1 MEVHILMSS
10 NFIIFNF
17 MRMLSRVNFVSFVLL
32 AGSMIFPVSTMA
44 GVVQNQQNVGISQQT
59 GEVTGV
65 VEDSFGPV
73 IGAAVMVKGTS
84 NGSVTDINGNFSIQ
98 GVKNGDIIQISFVG
112 YVSQEIKYTGQ
123 SSIKIMLVEDTQTL
137 DEVVVLA
144 YGVKQKRGTL
154 TNSVSSVSE
163 ETLNVGSYGD
173 PAQAL
178 VGAISGVK
186 VKQTSGF
193 AGSTPTITL
202 RGGTSYDGTGE
213 PLVVVDGQIR
223 TDGLSDLNS
232 NDIESM
238 EVLKDAGATAIY
250 GARAANGV
258 ILVTT
263 KQGKEGKAQ
272 VNFNMKVGTQFYN
285 PTYEMM
291 DAEGYIYWLRKA
303 YANTPWCTAT
313 GNLTSSSSS
322 VGTGATELSTSSVY
336 NVLGYNGSEYQQNL
350 IRNHGWQVM
359 DDPVSEGQILFK
371 DTDISDYNIN
381 SPASSQEYNLSF
393 SGGNEHAKYYAGLG
407 YYDADGLTVSSF
419 YKRYSFSFT
428 GSYKITDWLES
439 SSIFNYNRANWSNGP
454 GYMVSQYGDNLNSYY
469 FGRVLTLPPTI
480 RLEDE
485 EGNYLL
491 GASKTDGNYLYENDK
506 FSRDY
511 QTDKFN
517 MTQTLEASLFKGFTL
532 RGTMAWS
539 YSEYLDESFNKGFH
553 TNQAE
558 TAMNTN
564 YDSSAK
570 FYRYFNQT
578 YNLVANYDGKFGD
591 HSVNAMLGTEFW
603 DKQYKYI
610 YAAGYGAPTDDFG
623 DLQYTS
629 TQEGYRTVDSEHTR
643 ERIMSFFGRVQYDY
657 LNRYILAFTF
667 REDGY
672 SRLIN
677 NRWGFFPG
685 VSAGW
690 VFSEE
695 GFYSPLKDIVNYGKL
710 RASYGVNGSIDTDY
724 IGIYTLHGAY
734 SSSTYNGNTGFR
746 LTTLPN
752 PDLRWEKTRTAE
764 VGLDLGFL
772 NNRFTLGFTFYD
784 RLTSDKY
791 ASLSLPSTTGWSSIT
806 NNNGKFRNRGI
817 EIDINANL
825 LKMKDFAW
833 TLGANI
839 SYNKN
844 TVVELPFNGLT
855 NNRQGGSEI
864 YTGNGNE
871 TYWVGGLQEGATPYD
886 AIVGYGIDKM
896 VRSEADLV
904 DGYCDMSQSIAV
916 YSGQKGLQKLQNAG
930 WTGKTVELEC
940 GDLMF
945 EDINGDGIIDSY
957 DQKVIGY
964 KTPKWNGGFNTTLS
978 WKGLSLYLRTDFGLG
993 FTSYDGLKGWINGCA
1008 QGAYNMTTDI
1018 WDSWT
1023 PENPDAKYPRY
1034 VWANQNGTKN
1044 YSRAS
1049 ELWATKGNY
1058 LAFRELQLSYS
1069 FPKIICSKLRCQG
1082 LSLSVTGQN
1091 LGYWT
1096 SSDCAIPDYVQ
1107 YTSGETSGWGGIYS
1121 LPRTVLFGLDITF

>member
-1 MEVHILMSS
+1 MP
-10 NFIIFNF
+10 
-17 MRMLSRVNFVSFVLL
+17 MLKGFNFVSLVLL
-32 AGSMIFPVSTMA
+32 AGSMTIPVSTMA
-44 GVVQNQQNVGISQQT
+44 GVVQKQQNVSVSQQT
-59 GEVTGV
+59 GKVTGV

-73 IGAAVMVKGTS
+73 IGAAVIVKGTS
-84 NGSVTDINGNFSIQ
+84 NGGVTDINGNFTIE
-98 GVKNGDIIQISFVG
+98 GVKTGDIIQISFVG
-112 YVSQEIKYTGQ
+112 YVSQEIKYVGQ
-123 SSIKIMLVEDTQTL
+123 SSIKVMLVEDTQTL

-144 YGVKQKRGTL
+144 YGVKQKRGKL
-154 TNSVSSVSE
+154 TNSVSSVSD
-163 ETLNVGSYGD
+163 ETLTVGSYGD

-193 AGSTPTITL
+193 AGSTPSITL

-238 EVLKDAGATAIY
+238 EVMKDAGATAIY

-263 KQGKEGKAQ
+263 KQGKQGKAQ
-272 VNFNMKVGTQFYN
+272 VNFNMKVGAQYYV
-285 PTYEMM
+285 PTYDMM
-291 DAEGYIYWLRKA
+291 DAKGYIYWLRTA

-322 VGTGATELSTSSVY
+322 VGTGATELSSSSVY
-336 NVLGYNGSEYQQNL
+336 NVLGYTGSEYQQNL
-350 IRNHGWQVM
+350 IKNHGWQVM
-359 DDPVSEGQILFK
+359 DDPVGDGQILFK
-371 DTDISDYNIN
+371 DTDVSKYNIN
-381 SPASSQEYNLSF
+381 SPAVSQEYNLSF
-393 SGGNEHAKYYAGLG
+393 SGGNERGKYYAGLG
-407 YYDADGLTVSSF
+407 YYDADGLKINNF

-428 GSYKITDWLES
+428 GSYKIADWLEA
-439 SSIFNYNRANWSNGP
+439 SSIFNYNRANWENGP
-454 GYMVSQYGDNLNSYY
+454 GFQTGDSYY
-469 FGRVLTLPPTI
+469 FGRVLTLPSTI

-491 GASKTDGNYLYENDK
+491 GSSRSDGNYQYEADK
-506 FSRDY
+506 FERDY

-517 MTQTLEASLFKGFTL
+517 MTQTLEAKLFKGFSL

-539 YSEYLDESFNKGFH
+539 YSEYTDEGFNKDYH
-553 TNQAE
+553 TNQAG
-558 TAMNTN
+558 TAINTN
-564 YDSSAK
+564 RESWAS

-578 YNLVANYDGKFGD
+578 YSLVANYDGKFGD
-591 HSVNAMLGTEFW
+591 HSVNAMAGTEFW

-610 YAAGYGAPTDDFG
+610 YAYGYGAPTDDFG
-623 DLQYTS
+623 DLGYTS
-629 TQEGYRTVDSEHTR
+629 SEEGKRSVNTEHTR

-657 LNRYILAFTF
+657 LERYILAFTF

-695 GFYSPLKDIVNYGKL
+695 DFYSPLKGIMNYGKL

-825 LKMKDFAW
+825 LKIKDFSW

-844 TVVELPFNGLT
+844 TVVELPYNGLD
-855 NNRQGGSEI
+855 NNRQGGTEI

-871 TYWVGGLQEGATPYD
+871 TYYVGGLQEGATPYD
-886 AIVGYGIDKM
+886 VIVGYGVDKM
-896 VRSEADLV
+896 VRSESDLV

-916 YSGQKGLQKLQNAG
+916 YYGDKGYQKLQDAG
-930 WTGKTVELEC
+930 WTGKAYELEC

-957 DQKVIGY
+957 DRKVLGTY
-964 KTPKWNGGFNTTLS
+964 TPKWNGGLNTTLT

-993 FTSYDGLKGWINGCA
+993 FTTYDGLKQWIDGCA

-1023 PENPDAKYPRY
+1023 PENPNAKYPRY
-1034 VWANQNGTKN
+1034 VWADQLGKN
-1044 YSRAS
+1044 NYVRTS
-1049 ELWATKGNY
+1049 EFWATKGNY
-1058 LAFRELQLSYS
+1058 LAFRELQLSYDL
-1069 FPKIICSKLRCQG
+1069 PKTICSKFRCQS
-1082 LSLSVTGQN
+1082 LRLSVTGQN

-1096 SSDCAIPDYVQ
+1096 SSASAIPDYTQ
-1107 YTSGETSGWGGIYS
+1107 YTTGDTAGNGGIYS

>member
-1 MEVHILMSS
+1 MGGGGENAASS
-10 NFIIFNF
+10 
-17 MRMLSRVNFVSFVLL
+17 LSVNSTREIQQ
-32 AGSMIFPVSTMA
+32 GSVCK
-44 GVVQNQQNVGISQQT
+44 GVVKDAS
-59 GEVTGV
+59 GET
-65 VEDSFGPV
+65 V
-73 IGAAVMVKGTS
+73 IGASVVVKGTT
-84 NGSVTDINGNFSIQ
+84 NGTITGLDGDFSIPNVQ
-98 GVKNGDIIQISFVG
+98 KGAIIEISFVG
-112 YVSQEIKYTGQ
+112 YATQEVKWNGQ
-123 SSIKIMLVEDTQTL
+123 PLNIVLKDDTQTL
-137 DEVVVLA
+137 DEVVVMG
-144 YGVKQKRGTL
+144 YGVKQKRGKL
-154 TNSVSSVSE
+154 TNSVSKVNE
-163 ETLNVGSYGD
+163 ETLTVGSYGD

-238 EVLKDAGATAIY
+238 EVMKDAGATAIY

-263 KQGKEGKAQ
+263 KQGKQGKAQ
-272 VNFNMKVGTQFYN
+272 VNFNMKVGAQYYV
-285 PTYEMM
+285 PTYDMM
-291 DAEGYIYWLRKA
+291 DAEGYIYWLRTA

-322 VGTGATELSTSSVY
+322 VGTGATELTSSSVY
-336 NVLGYNGSEYQQNL
+336 NVLGYTGSEYQQNL
-350 IRNHGWQVM
+350 IKNHGWQVM
-359 DDPVSEGQILFK
+359 DDPVGDGQILFK
-371 DTDISDYNIN
+371 DTDVSKYNIN
-381 SPASSQEYNLSF
+381 SPAVSQEYNLSF
-393 SGGNEHAKYYAGLG
+393 SGGNDRGKYYAGLG
-407 YYDADGLTVSSF
+407 YYDADGMKVNNF

-428 GSYKITDWLES
+428 SSYKITDWLEA
-439 SSIFNYNRANWSNGP
+439 SSIFNYNRANWEDGP
-454 GYMVSQYGDNLNSYY
+454 AFQTSDSYY
-469 FGRVLTLPPTI
+469 FGRVLTLPSTI

-491 GASKTDGNYLYENDK
+491 GSSRSDGNYLYELDK
-506 FSRDY
+506 FKRDY

-517 MTQTLEASLFKGFTL
+517 MTQTLEAKLFKGFTL

-539 YSEYLDESFNKGFH
+539 YSEYLDEGFNKDYH
-553 TNQAE
+553 TNQAG

-564 YDSSAK
+564 RESWAT

-591 HSVNAMLGTEFW
+591 HSVNAMAGTEFW
-603 DKQYKYI
+603 DKQYKYM
-610 YAAGYGAPTDDFG
+610 YAYGYGAPTDDFG
-623 DLQYTS
+623 DLAYTS
-629 TQEGYRTVDSEHTR
+629 SEEGKRSVDTSHSR

-657 LNRYILAFTF
+657 LERYILSFTF

-695 GFYSPLKDIVNYGKL
+695 DFYSPLKGIMNYGKL

-772 NNRFTLGFTFYD
+772 NNRFTLGLTFYD

-825 LKMKDFAW
+825 LRTKDFSW

-844 TVVELPFNGLT
+844 TVVELPYNGLDK
-855 NNRQGGSEI
+855 NRQGGTEI

-871 TYWVGGLQEGATPYD
+871 TYYVGGLQEGKTPYD
-886 AIVGYGIDKM
+886 VIVGYGVDKM
-896 VRSEADLV
+896 VRTESDLV

-916 YSGQKGLQKLQNAG
+916 YYGDKGYQKLQDAG
-930 WTGKTVELEC
+930 WTGKAYELEC

-957 DQKVIGY
+957 DRKVLGTY
-964 KTPKWNGGFNTTLS
+964 TPKWNGGLNTTLT

-993 FTSYDGLKGWINGCA
+993 FTTYDGLKQWIDGCA

-1034 VWANQNGTKN
+1034 VWADQLGKN
-1044 YSRAS
+1044 NYVRTS
-1049 ELWATKGNY
+1049 EFWATKGNY
-1058 LAFRELQLSYS
+1058 LAFRELQLSYD
-1069 FPKIICSKLRCQG
+1069 FPKTICSKFRCQS
-1082 LSLSVTGQN
+1082 LRLSVTGQN

-1096 SSDCAIPDYVQ
+1096 SSASAIPDYTQ
-1107 YTSGETSGWGGIYS
+1107 YTDGNTSGWGGTYAM
-1121 LPRTVLFGLDITF
+1121 PRTVLFGLDITF

>member
-1 MEVHILMSS
+1 MGNILKSTGFLLCFSS
-10 NFIIFNF
+10 
-17 MRMLSRVNFVSFVLL
+17 LPLVSM
-32 AGSMIFPVSTMA
+32 AIPVSVINGIETLQQNNTCK
-44 GVVQNQQNVGISQQT
+44 GVVKDAQ
-59 GEVTGV
+59 GETI
-65 VEDSFGPV
+65 
-73 IGAAVMVKGTS
+73 IGASVIVKGTT
-84 NGSVTDINGNFSIQ
+84 NGTITGLDGDFSLNN
-98 GVKNGDIIQISFVG
+98 VKKGDIIEVSFVG
-112 YVSQEIKYTGQ
+112 YTSQEIKWDGTDLNV
-123 SSIKIMLVEDTQTL
+123 ILHEDTQTL

-144 YGVKQKRGTL
+144 YGVKQKRGKL

-163 ETLNVGSYGD
+163 ETLKVGSYGD

-178 VGAISGVK
+178 VGAVSGVK

-238 EVLKDAGATAIY
+238 EVMKDAGATAIY

-263 KQGKEGKAQ
+263 KQGKSGKAQ
-272 VNFNMKVGTQFYN
+272 INFNMKVGTQYYV
-285 PTYEMM
+285 PTYDMM

-313 GNLTSSSSS
+313 GNLTSNSSS
-322 VGTGATELSTSSVY
+322 VGTGATELSSSSVY
-336 NVLGYNGSEYQQNL
+336 NVLGYTGSEYQQNL
-350 IRNHGWQVM
+350 LNNHGWQLM
-359 DDPVSEGQILFK
+359 DDPVGDGQIMFK
-371 DTDISDYNIN
+371 DSDISDYNIN
-381 SPASSQEYNLSF
+381 SPALSQEYNLSF
-393 SGGNEHAKYYAGLG
+393 SGGNDRGKYYAGLG
-407 YYDADGLTVSSF
+407 YYDAEGLTVSSF
-419 YKRYSFSFT
+419 YKRYSYSLT
-428 GSYKITDWLES
+428 GSYKIADWLES
-439 SSIFNYNRANWSNGP
+439 SSIFNYNRANWLAGP
-454 GYMVSQYGDNLNSYY
+454 GYMVSNYGDSMDSYY
-469 FGRVLTLPPTI
+469 FGRILTVPPTM

-485 EGNYLL
+485 EGNYKL
-491 GASKTDGNYLYENDK
+491 GASKTDGNYLYELDK
-506 FSRDY
+506 FDRDY

-517 MTQTLEASLFKGFTL
+517 MTQTLEATLFKGFKL

-539 YSEYLDESFNKGFH
+539 YSEYNAETFNKGYH

-558 TAMNTN
+558 TAMDTN
-564 YDSSAK
+564 YASSAT

-578 YNLVANYDGKFGD
+578 YNLIASYDGQFGD
-591 HSVNAMLGTEFW
+591 HSVNAMVGTEFW
-603 DKQYKYI
+603 DKQYKYM
-610 YAAGYGAPTDDFG
+610 YAYGYGAPTDDFG
-623 DLQYTS
+623 DLEYTS
-629 TQEGYRTVDSEHTR
+629 TEAGKRTVDSSHSQ
-643 ERIMSFFGRVQYDY
+643 ERIMSYFGRFQYDY
-657 LNRYILAFTF
+657 LGRYILAFTF

-690 VFSEE
+690 VFSDEK
-695 GFYSPLKDIVNYGKL
+695 FFSPIKNVMNYGKL
-710 RASYGVNGSIDTDY
+710 RASYGINGSIDTDY

-734 SSSTYNGNTGFR
+734 SSSIYNSNVGYR

-764 VGLDLGFL
+764 VGVDLGFL
-772 NNRFTLGFTFYD
+772 NNKYTLGFTFYD

-791 ASLSLPSTTGWSSIT
+791 ASLALPSTTGWSSIT

-825 LKMKDFAW
+825 IRKKDFSW

-839 SYNKN
+839 AYNKN
-844 TVVELPFNGLT
+844 TVVELPYNGLE
-855 NNRQGGSEI
+855 NNRQGGTEI

-871 TYWVGGLQEGATPYD
+871 TYFVGGLQEGKTPYNVL
-886 AIVGYGIDKM
+886 VGYGVEKM
-896 VRSEADLV
+896 VRSESDLV

-916 YSGQKGLQKLQNAG
+916 YYGDKGYQKLKDAG
-930 WTGKTVELEC
+930 WTGKAYELEC

-957 DQKVIGY
+957 DQKVLGNTI
-964 KTPKWNGGFNTTLS
+964 PKWNGGFNTSLT
-978 WKGLSLYLRTDFGLG
+978 WKGLTLYLRTDFGLG
-993 FTSYDGLKGWINGCA
+993 FTSYDGLKSWINGCA

-1034 VWANQNGTKN
+1034 VWADQLGTNN
-1044 YSRAS
+1044 YVRTS
-1049 ELWATKGNY
+1049 EFWATKGNY

-1069 FPKIICSKLRCQG
+1069 IPKNICNKFRCQ
-1082 LSLSVTGQN
+1082 SLNISVTGQN

-1096 SSDCAIPDYVQ
+1096 SSACTIPDNIQ
-1107 YTSGETSGWGGIYS
+1107 YTTGNTSGWGGTYA

>member
-1 MEVHILMSS
+1 MFNIL
-10 NFIIFNF
+10 NILP
-17 MRMLSRVNFVSFVLL
+17 MLKKVNLISLVLL
-32 AGSMIFPVSTMA
+32 VGSITIPVGALA
-44 GVVQNQQNVGISQQT
+44 GVVPNKQNVNVSQQT
-59 GEVTGV
+59 GKVTGV
-65 VEDSFGPV
+65 VEDAFGPV
-73 IGAAVMVKGTS
+73 AGAAVIIKGTT
-84 NGSVTDINGNFSIQ
+84 NGGVTDINGNFILD
-98 GVKNGDIIQISFVG
+98 GVKKGDIIQISFIG
-112 YVSQEIKYTGQ
+112 YVTQEIKYTGQ
-123 SSIKIMLVEDTQTL
+123 PSLKVMLAEDAQAL

-144 YGVKQKRGTL
+144 YGVKQKRGKL
-154 TNSVSSVSE
+154 TNSVSTVSE
-163 ETLNVGSYGD
+163 ETLTIGSYGD

-238 EVLKDAGATAIY
+238 EVMKDAGATAIY

-263 KQGKEGKAQ
+263 KQGKAGKAQ
-272 VNFNMKVGTQFYN
+272 VNFNMKVGAQYYN
-285 PTYEMM
+285 PTYDMM

-313 GNLTSSSSS
+313 GNLTSASSS
-322 VGTGATELSTSSVY
+322 VGTGATELTSSSVY
-336 NVLGYNGSEYQQNL
+336 NVLGYTGSEYQQNL
-350 IRNHGWQVM
+350 LNNHGWRLM
-359 DDPVSEGQILFK
+359 DDPVGDGQIMFK
-371 DTDISDYNIN
+371 DTDVSDYNIN
-381 SPASSQEYNLSF
+381 SPAISQEYNLSF
-393 SGGNEHAKYYAGLG
+393 SGGNDRGKYYAGLG
-407 YYDADGLTVSSF
+407 YYDADGLKVNNF

-428 GSYKITDWLES
+428 GSYKLTDWLEA
-439 SSIFNYNRANWSNGP
+439 SSIFNYNRANWENGP
-454 GYMVSQYGDNLNSYY
+454 GFQTSDSYY

-485 EGNYLL
+485 DGNYLL
-491 GASKTDGNYLYENDK
+491 GASRSDGNYQYEADK
-506 FSRDY
+506 FERDY

-517 MTQTLEASLFKGFTL
+517 MTQTLEAKLFKGFTL

-539 YSEYLDESFNKGFH
+539 YSEYTDEGFNKDYH
-553 TNQAE
+553 TNQAG
-558 TAMNTN
+558 TAMTTN
-564 YDSSAK
+564 RESWAT

-578 YNLVANYDGKFGD
+578 YSLVANYDAQFGD
-591 HSVNAMLGTEFW
+591 HAINAMAGTEFW

-610 YAAGYGAPTDDFG
+610 YAYGYGAPTDDFG
-623 DLQYTS
+623 DLSYTS
-629 TQEGYRTVDSEHTR
+629 TEEGKRSVDTSHNR

-657 LNRYILAFTF
+657 LDRYILAFTF

-695 GFYSPLKDIVNYGKL
+695 DFYSPLKDIVNYGKL
-710 RASYGVNGSIDTDY
+710 RASYGVNGSIDTNY

-825 LKMKDFAW
+825 LKMKDFSW

-844 TVVELPFNGLT
+844 TVVELPYNGLEK
-855 NNRQGGSEI
+855 NRQGATEI

-871 TYWVGGLQEGATPYD
+871 TYYVGGLQEGETPYD
-886 AIVGYGIDKM
+886 VIVGYGVDKM
-896 VRSEADLV
+896 VRSESDLV

-916 YSGQKGLQKLQNAG
+916 YYGEKGYQKLQDAG
-930 WTGKTVELEC
+930 WTGKAYELEC

-945 EDINGDGIIDSY
+945 EDINGDGVIDSY
-957 DQKVIGY
+957 DQKVLGTY
-964 KTPKWNGGFNTTLS
+964 TPKWNGGLNTTLT

-993 FTSYDGLKGWINGCA
+993 FTTYDGLKQWIDGCA

-1023 PENPDAKYPRY
+1023 PENPNAKYPRY
-1034 VWANQNGTKN
+1034 VWADQLGKN
-1044 YSRAS
+1044 NYVRTS
-1049 ELWATKGNY
+1049 EFWATKGNY
-1058 LAFRELQLSYS
+1058 LAFRELQLSYDL
-1069 FPKIICSKLRCQG
+1069 PKNICSKFRCQS
-1082 LSLSVTGQN
+1082 LRLSVTGQN

-1096 SSDCAIPDYVQ
+1096 SSASAIPDYTQ
-1107 YTSGETSGWGGIYS
+1107 YTNGNTSGWGGTYA

>member
-1 MEVHILMSS
+1 
-10 NFIIFNF
+10 
-17 MRMLSRVNFVSFVLL
+17 MLKRINFVSLVLL
-32 AGSMIFPVSTMA
+32 AGSMTIPVSTMA
-44 GVVQNQQNVGISQQT
+44 EVVQNQQNVSVSQQT
-59 GEVTGV
+59 GKVIGI

-73 IGAAVMVKGTS
+73 TGAAAIIKGTS
-84 NGSVTDINGNFSIQ
+84 NGGVTDINGNFTIE
-98 GVKNGDIIQISFVG
+98 GVKDGDIIQISFVG
-112 YVSQEIKYTGQ
+112 YVSQEIKYVGQ
-123 SSIKIMLVEDTQTL
+123 SFIKVMLVEDTQTL

-144 YGVKQKRGTL
+144 YGVKQKRGKL

-163 ETLNVGSYGD
+163 ETLTVGSYGD

-193 AGSTPTITL
+193 AGSTPSITL
-202 RGGTSYDGTGE
+202 RGGTSYNGTGS

-238 EVLKDAGATAIY
+238 EVMKDAGATAIY

-263 KQGKEGKAQ
+263 KQGKQGKAQ
-272 VNFNMKVGTQFYN
+272 INFNMKVGAQYYV
-285 PTYEMM
+285 PTYDMM

-322 VGTGATELSTSSVY
+322 VGTGATELTSSSVY
-336 NVLGYNGSEYQQNL
+336 NVLGYTGSEYQQNL
-350 IRNHGWQVM
+350 IKNHGWQVM
-359 DDPVSEGQILFK
+359 DDPVGDGQILFK
-371 DTDISDYNIN
+371 NTDVSNYNIN
-381 SPASSQEYNLSF
+381 TPAVSQEYNLSF
-393 SGGNEHAKYYAGLG
+393 SGGNDRGKYYAGLG
-407 YYDADGLTVSSF
+407 YYDADGLKVNNF

-428 GSYKITDWLES
+428 GSYKLVDWLEA
-439 SSIFNYNRANWSNGP
+439 SSIFNYNRANWEDGP
-454 GYMVSQYGDNLNSYY
+454 GFQTNDSYY
-469 FGRVLTLPPTI
+469 FGRVLSSPPTI

-491 GASKTDGNYLYENDK
+491 GASRSDGNYRYEVDK
-506 FSRDY
+506 FEREY

-517 MTQTLEASLFKGFTL
+517 MTQTLEAKLFKGLSL

-539 YSEYLDESFNKGFH
+539 YSEYTDEGFNKDFH
-553 TNQAE
+553 TNQAG
-558 TAMNTN
+558 TAMTT
-564 YDSSAK
+564 DRESWAT

-578 YNLVANYDGKFGD
+578 YSLVANYDGKFGD
-591 HSVNAMLGTEFW
+591 HTINAMAGTEFW
-603 DKQYKYI
+603 DKQYKSI
-610 YAAGYGAPTDDFG
+610 YAYGYGAPTDDFG
-623 DLQYTS
+623 DLGYTS
-629 TQEGYRTVDSEHTR
+629 TEEGKREVDTSHNR

-657 LNRYILAFTF
+657 LERYILAFTF

-695 GFYSPLKDIVNYGKL
+695 DFYSPLKGIVNYGKL
-710 RASYGVNGSIDTDY
+710 RASYGVNGSIDTNY

-746 LTTLPN
+746 LTTLSN

-772 NNRFTLGFTFYD
+772 NNRFTFGFTFYD

-791 ASLSLPSTTGWSSIT
+791 ASLVLPSTTGWSSIT

-825 LKMKDFAW
+825 LKMKDFSW

-844 TVVELPFNGLT
+844 TVVELPYNGLDK
-855 NNRQGGSEI
+855 NRQGGTEI

-871 TYWVGGLQEGATPYD
+871 TYYVGGLQEGVTPYD
-886 AIVGYGIDKM
+886 VIVGYGVDKM
-896 VRSEADLV
+896 VRSESDLV

-916 YSGQKGLQKLQNAG
+916 YYGDKGYQKLQDAG
-930 WTGKTVELEC
+930 WTGKAYELEC

-957 DQKVIGY
+957 DRKVLGTN
-964 KTPKWNGGFNTTLS
+964 TPKWNGGLNTTFT

-993 FTSYDGLKGWINGCA
+993 FTTYDGLKQWIDGCG
-1008 QGAYNMTTDI
+1008 QGAYSMTTDI

-1023 PENPDAKYPRY
+1023 PENPNAKYPRY
-1034 VWANQNGTKN
+1034 VWADQLGKN
-1044 YSRAS
+1044 NYIRTS
-1049 ELWATKGNY
+1049 EFWATKGNY
-1058 LAFRELQLSYS
+1058 LAFRELQLSYDLPKS
-1069 FPKIICSKLRCQG
+1069 FCSKFRCEGLR
-1082 LSLSVTGQN
+1082 LSVTGQN

-1096 SSDCAIPDYVQ
+1096 SSASAIPDYTQ
-1107 YTSGETSGWGGIYS
+1107 YTDGNTAGWGGTYA

>member
-1 MEVHILMSS
+1 
-10 NFIIFNF
+10 
-17 MRMLSRVNFVSFVLL
+17 MLKRINFVSLVLL
-32 AGSMIFPVSTMA
+32 TGSMIIPVGTLA
-44 GVVQNQQNVGISQQT
+44 GKVPNKQNVNVSQQT
-59 GEVTGV
+59 GKVTGV
-65 VEDSFGPV
+65 VEDSYGPV
-73 IGAAVMVKGTS
+73 IGAAVIVKGS
-84 NGSVTDINGNFSIQ
+84 GNGGVTDVNGNFTIE
-98 GVKNGDIIQISFVG
+98 GVKHGDIIRVSFVG
-112 YVSQEIKYTGQ
+112 YVSQEIRYVGQ
-123 SSIKIMLVEDTQTL
+123 PSIKVMLVEDTQTL

-144 YGVKQKRGTL
+144 YGVKQKRGKL

-163 ETLNVGSYGD
+163 ETLTVGSYGD

-193 AGSTPTITL
+193 AGSTPSITL
-202 RGGTSYDGTGE
+202 RGGTSYNGTGE

-223 TDGLSDLNS
+223 TDGLSDLNP

-238 EVLKDAGATAIY
+238 EVMKDAGATAIY

-263 KQGKEGKAQ
+263 KQGKVGKAK
-272 VNFNMKVGTQFYN
+272 VNFNMKVGAQYYN
-285 PTYEMM
+285 PTYDMM

-303 YANTPWCTAT
+303 YAGTPWCTAT
-313 GNLTSSSSS
+313 GNLTSSASS
-322 VGTGATELSTSSVY
+322 VGTGATELSARSVY
-336 NVLGYNGSEYQQNL
+336 NVLGYTGSEYQQNL
-350 IRNHGWQVM
+350 IKNHGWQVM
-359 DDPVSEGQILFK
+359 DDPVGDGKILFK
-371 DTDISDYNIN
+371 DTDVSKYNIN
-381 SPASSQEYNLSF
+381 SPAVSQEYNLSF
-393 SGGNEHAKYYAGLG
+393 SGGNERGKYYAGLG
-407 YYDADGLTVSSF
+407 YYDAEGLKISNF

-428 GSYKITDWLES
+428 GSYKIADWLES
-439 SSIFNYNRANWSNGP
+439 NSIFNYNRANWENGP
-454 GYMVSQYGDNLNSYY
+454 GFQTNDSYY
-469 FGRVLTLPPTI
+469 FGRVLTMPSTV

-491 GASKTDGNYLYENDK
+491 GSNRNDGNYQYEADR
-506 FSRDY
+506 FERDY
-511 QTDKFN
+511 QSDKFN
-517 MTQTLEASLFKGFTL
+517 MTQTLEAKLFKGFGI

-539 YSEYLDESFNKGFH
+539 YSEYTAEAFNKDYH
-553 TNQAE
+553 TNQAG

-564 YDSSAK
+564 RGSSAT

-578 YNLVANYDGKFGD
+578 YSLVANYDGKFGN
-591 HSVNAMLGTEFW
+591 HAVSAMAGTEFW

-610 YAAGYGAPTDDFG
+610 YAYGYGAPTDDFA
-623 DLQYTS
+623 DLEYTS
-629 TQEGYRTVDSEHTR
+629 SEEGKRSIDTQHTR

-657 LNRYILAFTF
+657 LERYILAFTF

-690 VFSEE
+690 VFSAED
-695 GFYSPLKDIVNYGKL
+695 FYAPLKEIVNYGKL
-710 RASYGVNGSIDTDY
+710 RASYGVNGSIDTNY

-772 NNRFTLGFTFYD
+772 NNRFTLGLTFYD

-791 ASLSLPSTTGWSSIT
+791 ASLSLPSTTGFGSIT
-806 NNNGKFRNRGI
+806 NNNGKFRNRGV

-825 LKMKDFAW
+825 LKKKDFSW

-844 TVVELPFNGLT
+844 TVVELPYNGLDK
-855 NNRQGGSEI
+855 NRQGGTEI

-871 TYWVGGLQEGATPYD
+871 TYYVGGLQEGRTPYD
-886 AIVGYGIDKM
+886 VIVGYGVDKM
-896 VRSEADLV
+896 VRSESDLV
-904 DGYCDMSQSIAV
+904 NGYCDMSQSIAV
-916 YSGQKGLQKLQNAG
+916 YYGDKGYQKLKDAG
-930 WTGKTVELEC
+930 WTGKAYELAC

-957 DQKVIGY
+957 DRKVLGTS
-964 KTPKWNGGFNTTLS
+964 TPKWNGGLNTTVS

-993 FTSYDGLKGWINGCA
+993 FTTYDGLKQWIDGCA
-1008 QGAYNMTTDI
+1008 QGSYNMTTDI

-1023 PENPDAKYPRY
+1023 PENPNAKYPRY
-1034 VWANQNGTKN
+1034 VWADQLGKN
-1044 YSRAS
+1044 NYVRTS
-1049 ELWATKGNY
+1049 EFWATKGNY
-1058 LAFRELQLSYS
+1058 LAFRELSLSYDL
-1069 FPKIICSKLRCQG
+1069 PKYICGKFRCQG
-1082 LSLSVTGQN
+1082 LKLSVTGQN

-1096 SSDCAIPDYVQ
+1096 SSASAIPDHTQ
-1107 YTSGETSGWGGIYS
+1107 YTNGNTAGWGGTYA